1 MMDEKLKQLGQ
12 SISAGAQAKRDR
24 KTSDWERVQE
34 EHPDQAEFIAAM
46 SAVFGKPASV
56 QVKTDKGD
64 VILDTERYR

>member
-1 MMDEKLKQLGQ
+1 MGINQKAE
-12 SISAGAQAKRDR
+12 
-24 KTSDWERVQE
+24 DWKRVQE
-34 EHPDQAEFIAAM
+34 EHPEQAEFITAM